1 MKTFSEFIAEAEVR
15 WNTGTLKGS
24 GKSPSDTAKQ
34 KMTKVT
40 QSQRTASSPQQIAQ
54 TTQRLQR
61 MKAGISG
68 ADEESK
74 TRDPR
79 PETTATRAQRTGRMR
94 VNTGRASKSADTRGR
109 SGSLPNVASP
119 AGEGSGSRVAG
130 RYGDLRKG
138 SPNNIGSTQINTGR
152 GYTGRKFGKGGN
164 R

>member
-15 WNTGTLKGS
+15 WNSGTLKGS

-34 KMTKVT
+34 KMSKVS
-40 QSQRTASSPQQIAQ
+40 QSMRTSSPSDMVKIAQ
-54 TTQRLQR
+54 RLKR
-61 MKAGISG
+61 FKSAISG
-68 ADEESK
+68 SDEESK

-94 VNTGRASKSADTRGR
+94 VNTGYASKPADTRGR

-138 SPNNIGSTQINTGR
+138 SSNNIGSTQINTGR

>member
-15 WNTGTLKGS
+15 WNTGKLKGS
-24 GKSPSDTAKQ
+24 GKSPADTAKQ
-34 KMTKVT
+34 RMTKVT
-40 QSQRTASSPQQIAQ
+40 QSQRTASSAQQIAQ

-61 MKAGISG
+61 MKKGISTS
-68 ADEESK
+68 DEIAK
-74 TRDPR
+74 TQDPR
-79 PETTATRAQRTGRMR
+79 PETTATRAQRTGTMR
-94 VNTGRASKSADTRGR
+94 VNTGYASKSADTRGR
-109 SGSLPNVASP
+109 SGSLSGIASP

-138 SPNNIGSTQINTGR
+138 SSNNIGSTQINTGR